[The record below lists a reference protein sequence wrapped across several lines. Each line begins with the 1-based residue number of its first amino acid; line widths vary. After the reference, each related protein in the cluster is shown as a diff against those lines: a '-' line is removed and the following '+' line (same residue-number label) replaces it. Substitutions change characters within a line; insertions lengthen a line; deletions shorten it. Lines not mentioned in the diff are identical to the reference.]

1 MSEVFE
7 KRLGHLTVSF
17 CPKFL
22 TLFLTKGLVR
32 MTNFCEKVRHFSRG
46 MTKKARMGGD

>member
-1 MSEVFE
+1 MVRTFDCVFLSEV
-7 KRLGHLTVSF
+7 SN
-17 CPKFL
+17 
-22 TLFLTKGLVR
+22 LFLTKGLVR